1 MFRKTLC
8 AFLIL
13 IVSAIVAAA
22 QIPSPAL
29 LVLEKNDKSLAIV
42 DPATSKVVGRIPA
55 GEDPHEVVA
64 SEDGKYAYI
73 SNYGAFQSPQHT
85 LSIADLSSSKALPA
99 VDLGSLLA
107 PHGLEWAHGKVY
119 FTAEGSKMI
128 GRYDP
133 ATHQVDWTLGIG
145 QSRTHMLVVSHDEN
159 RIFTANVNSD
169 TISILDRSKNGDV
182 SGWIE
187 TPILVGKGPEGFD
200 VSPDGKEIW
209 AANSHEG
216 TLSIVDVGTRKV
228 VKTLD
233 LHTENANRVKFTPD
247 GKLVLV
253 SDLGAGELVIVD
265 ATARKEMK
273 RLKLGRGVAGILI
286 VPDGSR
292 AYVAVS
298 TDSQIAVIDLK
309 TLSVTGKI
317 DTGRGPDGMAWAVR
331 P

>member
-13 IVSAIVAAA
+13 IVSAIAAAA

-42 DPATSKVVGRIPA
+42 DPATLKVVGRIPA

-85 LSIADLSSSKALPA
+85 LSVADLSSSKALPA
-99 VDLGSLLA
+99 VDLGSLIA

-119 FTAEGSKMI
+119 FTAEGSKVI

-145 QSRTHMLVVSHDEN
+145 QSRTHMLVVSKDEN

-169 TISILDRSKNGDV
+169 TISILDRSKDGDV

-200 VSPDGKEIW
+200 VSPEGKEIW

-228 VKTLD
+228 VQTLD
-233 LHTENANRVKFTPD
+233 LHTKNANRVKFTRD

-253 SDLGAGELVIVD
+253 SDLGAGELVIID
-265 ATARKEMK
+265 ATARKETK

-286 VPDGSR
+286 VPDGSK

-317 DTGRGPDGMAWAVR
+317 ETGKGPDGMAWAVR
-331 P
+331 Q